1 MNATRKI
8 VKRES
13 ISVNTEGLA
22 ETLGCGRV
30 TAIKIGEAAQAK
42 MKVGRRVLWNL
53 DKIRGYLSEV
63 SE

>member
-1 MNATRKI
+1 MNATR
-8 VKRES
+8 RSTNTQS
-13 ISVNTEGLA
+13 ISVSTQGLA